1 MTFLALLAILATF
14 FVTCE
19 CYFSASL
26 LKSAKARAPH
36 LDLFGG
42 GKRSGSGSKKVIIK
56 VDGKKVIEADSNPCN
71 LRKELQK
78 NKIDVYPL
86 RAKFTGNCGGA
97 GICGTC
103 AVKVQNGMKNINP
116 ASKNEQNTLKTK
128 SKDATDVRLS
138 CCARVSGPIEIKTK
152 VY

>member
-42 GKRSGSGSKKVIIK
+42 GKRSGSGSKKVIDHFPYF
-56 VDGKKVIEADSNPCN
+56 VLSVLHLDVS
-71 LRKELQK
+71 QK
-78 NKIDVYPL
+78 
-86 RAKFTGNCGGA
+86 
-97 GICGTC
+97 
-103 AVKVQNGMKNINP
+103 
-116 ASKNEQNTLKTK
+116 
-128 SKDATDVRLS
+128 
-138 CCARVSGPIEIKTK
+138 
-152 VY
+152 